1 MKRIALFETIMVL
14 TQRFIQRVDM
24 CIYVQTERAQVAQSI
39 KLHKRWKILKII
51 TLAEVLG
58 AVGLH
63 GFL

>member
-1 MKRIALFETIMVL
+1 MVL

-51 TLAEVLG
+51 TSAEVLG

>member
-1 MKRIALFETIMVL
+1 MVL

-24 CIYVQTERAQVAQSI
+24 CIYVQTEREQVAQSF
-39 KLHKRWKILKII
+39 KLHKMWKILKFI

-63 GFL
+63 GFS